1 MHQMQ
6 RRGQLR
12 WDRESTIAF
21 GKKELVSEEHKIPSK
36 IGEEEMGVL
45 FQAAWCSQ

>member
-1 MHQMQ
+1 MHQVQ

-12 WDRESTIAF
+12 WNRESTITF
-21 GKKELVSEEHKIPSK
+21 GKEELVSEEHKIPSK

-45 FQAAWCSQ
+45 FLAVWCSQ